1 MTKKEAE
8 TAVAIPGMAG
18 VPMVGADLFDMGDQM
33 EGVEAQ
39 LPQIKIVH
47 QAQMFMFPDGTK
59 EEIFRGVIL
68 DMNRTNAYW
77 IESYDDSGGG
87 SPPTCSSLNGVTPE
101 VGSEEIQ
108 CSGNCCLDCPHNKYG
123 SGKKGGKA
131 CKNMKRVHIL
141 VDGSLMPFRLTVPPS
156 NLKAVDLYVSLLTS
170 QGVPYQL
177 VETEFSLRTAQNK
190 DGIEYSELFMRNCG
204 PCPMIKNIED
214 AQKMKALIA
223 QWRGVMRGEMVT
235 GNEV

>member
-1 MTKKEAE
+1 VSDETKDVAVPE
-8 TAVAIPGMAG
+8 TEKGI
-18 VPMVGADLFDMGDQM
+18 PMVGANLFDMGDQM

-39 LPQIKIVH
+39 LPQIKIIH

-59 EEIFRGVIL
+59 EETFKGVIL

-77 IESYDDSGGG
+77 AESYDDSGGG
-87 SPPTCSSLNGVTPE
+87 SPPTCSSLDGVTPE
-101 VGSEEIQ
+101 AGSEQ
-108 CSGNCCLDCPHNKYG
+108 LQSTGNGCLGCPQNKYG
-123 SGKKGGKA
+123 TGKKGGKA

-141 VDGSLMPFRLTVPPS
+141 IDGSLMPFRLTVPPS

-177 VETEFSLRTAQNK
+177 VETEFSLRLAQNK
-190 DGIEYSELFMRNCG
+190 DGIEYSELYMRNLG
-204 PCPMIKNIED
+204 QAPMIRNIED

-223 QWRGVMRGEMVT
+223 QWRGVMRGEVVT